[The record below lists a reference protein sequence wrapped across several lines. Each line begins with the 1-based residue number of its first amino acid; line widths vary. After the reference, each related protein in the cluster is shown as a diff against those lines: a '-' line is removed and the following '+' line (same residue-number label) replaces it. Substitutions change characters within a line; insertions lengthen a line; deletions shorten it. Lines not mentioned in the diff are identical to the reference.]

1 MFHERM
7 LYTSPYVTHPVGS
20 TPSRMYSGTVYN
32 IAREAGRTDDP
43 SVRDLVGEARMLELV
58 SEEMS
63 ARVAERM
70 TRGQLSDQA
79 AALVRLGK
87 AQAQTRICT
96 LALEVAD
103 SAGTAWTDDS
113 AASHSAVN
121 FLMRQGG
128 SIGGGT
134 VEMARN
140 VVAERVL
147 SMPRERAMD
156 RDIPFRDVPRSRP
169 SH

>member
-1 MFHERM
+1 
-7 LYTSPYVTHPVGS
+7 
-20 TPSRMYSGTVYN
+20 
-32 IAREAGRTDDP
+32 
-43 SVRDLVGEARMLELV
+43 
-58 SEEMS
+58 
-63 ARVAERM
+63 M

-87 AQAQTRICT
+87 AQAQIRICT
-96 LALEVAD
+96 LALEVSGA
-103 SAGTAWTDDS
+103 AGTAWSDES
-113 AASHSAVN
+113 AAANSAVN

-147 SMPRERAMD
+147 SMPRERATD
-156 RDIPFRDVPRSRP
+156 RDIPFREVPRSR
-169 SH
+169 SSNS